1 MNTINLL
8 KCSKLELIK
17 KINTLTNEKEI
28 LEECVKNELYKTFM
42 EKLNEPLEIER
53 LKKENKRLRAK
64 VKPLKEIIK
73 EDK

>member
-17 KINTLTNEKEI
+17 KINTLTNEKET
-28 LEECVKNELYKTFM
+28 LKECIKDELYKTFM
-42 EKLNEPLEIER
+42 EKLNEPLEVER

-64 VKPLKEIIK
+64 VKSLKEIIK